1 MAYMVLTPVVA
12 VVVSW
17 SRLRLCDL
25 YIGYGLGQQYS
36 KAVFRCGKAAYF
48 RRKRRLDNGLKYFLD
63 FLVGRERDIVDNW
76 EVGKSRSVWPLGG
89 LSGLSQAVVV

>member
-1 MAYMVLTPVVA
+1 MIAYMVLTPVVA

-36 KAVFRCGKAAYF
+36 KAVFVVEK
-48 RRKRRLDNGLKYFLD
+48 
-63 FLVGRERDIVDNW
+63 
-76 EVGKSRSVWPLGG
+76 WPIFVASAGWTMG
-89 LSGLSQAVVV
+89 